1 MVNKMKKIILFLTC
15 FLLFINV
22 KAENKI
28 YVFYGDEC
36 PVCKKLE
43 QYLETKKYEINYYE
57 TWNNEENNALLEQI
71 AIKFQDRNY
80 GVPYIVIGNKRIIG
94 FNQKTK
100 DKIKYLVEK
109 DSCDIVEDT
118 ISKTNKCNKGI
129 NLDNKIKVSFL
140 GYIDSSKVLLGIIV
154 IFIGITH
161 GLNPNQIKQ
170 TKDNPKYLII
180 TIIINFLLL
189 FILTK
194 LTSLLNSKIT
204 LITIII
210 YSIFNIK
217 IKKYQSK
224 NKILNQ
230 VLNTIIIFISTL
242 NISLIFTE
250 IIKTNNIK
258 EQIIYIFLFS
268 LFQILPS
275 IIIYIYTLLIPDIK
289 TENKYYNII
298 TKIIT
303 IIISILLL
311 IKISL

>member
-28 YVFYGDEC
+28 YVFYGNEC

-43 QYLETKKYEINYYE
+43 QYLKTKKYEINYYE
-57 TWNNEENNALLEQI
+57 TWNNEENNFLLEQI

-118 ISKTNKCNKGI
+118 INKTNKCNKGI

-154 IFIGITH
+154 IFIGITY

-170 TKDNPKYLII
+170 TKDNPKYLIM

-194 LTSLLNSKIT
+194 LTSLINSKIV

-210 YSIFNIK
+210 NSIFNIK

-242 NISLIFTE
+242 NISLIFSE
-250 IIKTNNIK
+250 IIKTINIK

-303 IIISILLL
+303 IIVSILLL

>member
-118 ISKTNKCNKGI
+118 INKTNKCNKGI

>member
-28 YVFYGDEC
+28 YVFYGNEC

-43 QYLETKKYEINYYE
+43 QYLKTKKYEINYYE
-57 TWNNEENNALLEQI
+57 TWNNEENNSLLEQI

-118 ISKTNKCNKGI
+118 INKTNKCNKGI

-154 IFIGITH
+154 IFIGITY

-170 TKDNPKYLII
+170 TKDNPKYLIM

-194 LTSLLNSKIT
+194 LTSLINSKII

-210 YSIFNIK
+210 NSIFNIK

-242 NISLIFTE
+242 NISLIFSE
-250 IIKTNNIK
+250 IIKTINIK

-303 IIISILLL
+303 IIVSILLL

>member
-28 YVFYGDEC
+28 YVFYGNEC

-43 QYLETKKYEINYYE
+43 QYLKTKKYEINYYE
-57 TWNNEENNALLEQI
+57 TWNNEENNSLLEQI

-118 ISKTNKCNKGI
+118 INKTNKCNKGI

-154 IFIGITH
+154 IFIGITY

-170 TKDNPKYLII
+170 TKDNPKYLIM

-194 LTSLLNSKIT
+194 LTSLINSKII

-210 YSIFNIK
+210 NSIFNIK

-242 NISLIFTE
+242 NISLIFSE
-250 IIKTNNIK
+250 IIKTINIK
-258 EQIIYIFLFS
+258 EQIIYISLFS

-275 IIIYIYTLLIPDIK
+275 IIIYIYTLLIPDVK

-303 IIISILLL
+303 IIVSILLL